1 MGVEAWIEVSLTVD
15 GELAEAVADV
25 LQRFVTGGVVIE
37 AIEIKF
43 NEQYEGQA
51 FGPMRVCGYFPAD
64 SNVEEQRQRLE
75 ESLWYLGRIQPL
87 PAPEFKM
94 IRSADWKDAWKEKYH
109 PLPVGKK
116 LIIIP
121 AWLETSDILRVPIKI
136 DPGMAFGTGTHPTTQ
151 LCLEMLEENL
161 LDLQTANQNERTPVD
176 VIDIGCGSGI
186 LAIAALKLGARH
198 ALGVDTDFEAVASA
212 QQNALLNDIADRFD
226 VHQGSVTDV
235 LLGKYSLVKAH
246 LILANILAPV
256 IIRLLG
262 EGLPRLMLP
271 SGRMILS
278 GILEDQTAEVLS
290 ALEGQGL
297 IVTDRRQVG
306 DWVALCVR
314 SVTDM
319 F

>member
-161 LDLQTANQNERTPVD
+161 LDLQTANQNAPTPVG

>member
-186 LAIAALKLGARH
+186 LAIAALKLVARH

-271 SGRMILS
+271 SGRMLLS

-306 DWVALCVR
+306 DWVALGVR